1 MVADG
6 SHLGYSHCD
15 VNLPGWAFHASVGP
29 CEMIR
34 VTSAALLTD
43 RYELTMLDAALN
55 SGAAERHT
63 VFEVYAR
70 RLPGGR
76 RYGVFAGIDRFLA
89 YLAEFRF
96 TQRELDWLADAH
108 VVSDATLD
116 YLANFTFTGEI
127 VAYREGELYFP
138 NSPVVTVVAPFGEA
152 VVLETLLLSVLNH
165 DSAIATAAAR
175 MVNTASGR
183 TLVDFGARRTHE
195 QAAVAAARAAY
206 IAGFAGTSNLEAG
219 ATYGIPTVGTSAHAF
234 TLLFANEQD
243 AFAAQIEMLGANTT
257 LLVDTFD
264 VPTGVRN
271 AVLAGGSALGAIRID
286 SGDLY
291 ANTTTARRVLD
302 EAGATDTRI
311 VVSGDLDEFKI
322 ASLAAAP
329 IDSFGIGT
337 RLVTGSG
344 QPTAE
349 FVYKMVA
356 RQLAPHLPLTP
367 VAKGGGAKATVG
379 GRKRAARQ
387 FNDGV
392 AVAEVLHPFDATLGA
407 DEQPLQHPVVT
418 QGVARAPEPLAA
430 LRSHHQQAVA
440 TLPAAAFALAKGDP
454 CLPTLDRMSP
464 SLSAV

>member
-1 MVADG
+1 M
-6 SHLGYSHCD
+6 
-15 VNLPGWAFHASVGP
+15 N
-29 CEMIR
+29 R

-43 RYELTMLDAALN
+43 RYELTMLDAALA
-55 SGAAERHT
+55 SGAADRHT

-89 YLAEFRF
+89 YLADFRF
-96 TQRELDWLADAH
+96 TQRELDVLADMQ
-108 VVSDATLD
+108 VVSDATLT
-116 YLANFTFTGEI
+116 YLQNFTFTGDI

-138 NSPVVTVVAPFGEA
+138 NSPVATVAAPFGEA
-152 VVLETLLLSVLNH
+152 VILETLLLSVLNH

-183 TLVDFGARRTHE
+183 SLVDFGARRTHE

-206 IAGFAGTSNLEAG
+206 IAGFVGTSNLEAG

-234 TLLFANEQD
+234 TLLFANEED
-243 AFAAQIEMLGANTT
+243 AFAAQIDILGKETT

-264 VPTGVRN
+264 VITGVRN
-271 AVLAGGSALGAIRID
+271 ALQAGGTSLGAIRID
-286 SGDLY
+286 SGDLHV
-291 ANTTTARRVLD
+291 NTSTARRVLD
-302 EAGATDTRI
+302 EAGATGTRI

-322 ASLAAAP
+322 ASLATAP

-356 RQLAPHLPLTP
+356 RQLAPNLPLTP
-367 VAKGGGAKATVG
+367 VAKGGGVKATVG

-392 AVAEVLHPFDATLGA
+392 AVAEILHPFDTALGA
-407 DEQPLQHPVVT
+407 TERPLQHPVVT
-418 QGVARAPEPLAA
+418 AGVARALEPLAV
-430 LRSHHQQAVA
+430 LRAHHQAALA
-440 TLPAAAFALAKGDP
+440 TLPAAAFALGPGDP
-454 CLPTLDRMSP
+454 ALPTVDRVSP